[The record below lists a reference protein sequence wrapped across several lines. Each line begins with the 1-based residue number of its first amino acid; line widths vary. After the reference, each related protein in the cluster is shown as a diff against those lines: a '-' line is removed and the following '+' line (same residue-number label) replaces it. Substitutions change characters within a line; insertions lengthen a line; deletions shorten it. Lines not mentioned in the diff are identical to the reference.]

1 MSSLEELIGGDALE
15 VNQQVE
21 ILRLIEQLRTLRM
34 SRGMDVRELAEA
46 LGCSA
51 KDIVRFESDA
61 HLGVVNLDFVAD
73 YLSAVRGFLRF
84 DVSKEED
91 TPATDLVSKFSHD
104 FVRTSTPEPGDVY
117 SARRYS
123 HTFEVRAVTR

>member
-1 MSSLEELIGGDALE
+1 MSSLEELIGEDALE

-21 ILRLIEQLRTLRM
+21 ILRLIEQLRTLRI
-34 SRGMDVRELAEA
+34 SRGMDVKELAEA

-61 HLGVVNLDFVAD
+61 HLGVVDLDFVAD

-91 TPATDLVSKFSHD
+91 TSSP
-104 FVRTSTPEPGDVY
+104 TPSP
-117 SARRYS
+117 R
-123 HTFEVRAVTR
+123 